1 MLYALAALSAAWGGL
16 GTLPPESALPP
27 QSAQSFTRNVTVSV
41 SGRYQV
47 ALPEGYET
55 GTGSYPLL
63 LFLHGA
69 GERGDDLD
77 RAGIHGPLKE
87 IRKGRKLPFIVVV
100 PLCPAD
106 QPWDPLMLTGLLD
119 EVESR
124 WRVDPDREYV
134 TGLSLGGFGTYTL
147 AATSPRRF
155 AAIAPIAG
163 WASRWIAS
171 TIKDIPIWST
181 HGDADLA
188 VPLDQETPLIAAL
201 KEAGADVRFDVV
213 EGGGHDVW
221 SDVYAGEAFYK
232 WLLEHR
238 RKGS

>member
-1 MLYALAALSAAWGGL
+1 MAHEADS
-16 GTLPPESALPP
+16 PF
-27 QSAQSFTRNVTVSV
+27 QSAQSFSRKVTVSV

-55 GTGSYPLL
+55 GRKRYPVL

-77 RAGIHGPLKE
+77 RVGVHGPLKE
-87 IRKGRKLPFIVVV
+87 VRKGRKLPFIVVA

-106 QPWDPLMLTGLLD
+106 AAWDPLMLTGLLD
-119 EVESR
+119 EVESK
-124 WRVDPDREYV
+124 WRVDRDREYL

-147 AATSPRRF
+147 AAFSPKRF

-171 TIKDIPIWST
+171 TIKDLPIWST
-181 HGDADLA
+181 HGDADPA
-188 VPLDQETPLIAAL
+188 VPLDQETPLIEAL
-201 KEAGADVRFDVV
+201 KAAGADVRFDVIP
-213 EGGGHDVW
+213 GGGHDVW
-221 SDVYAGEAFYK
+221 SDVYAGDALYA
-232 WLLEHR
+232 WLLEHKR
-238 RKGS
+238 RP